1 MHRFDCPGAICR
13 GLFFG
18 RDTTTGLELEYDGLG
33 LPFHDC
39 QRLC

>member
-1 MHRFDCPGAICR
+1 MQRFDCR

-18 RDTTTGLELEYDGLG
+18 SDTIAGLELEYDGLG